1 MSFDKIHVKTVLIFE
16 HSLSGHRFEYICHI
30 FNKAVLQPTVNFIFA
45 LPKLPLELRSV
56 INFEGYQN
64 IELIVIGDTPK
75 SAGLFLSSLRMT
87 KSIRNIVKK
96 HKVTDVFLPSF
107 TSFLPFI
114 GIMLNNVSI
123 SGIIYTMYLYEW
135 KEKTWIIKMK
145 NVLIYTILARRKIFK
160 NIYLLN
166 DTISVRYINKI
177 YRTNKFSFLPD
188 PFHNMSD
195 DNLSS
200 IRGELDINDDVQVF
214 LHFGALSERKGTL
227 EILKGI
233 KLMDERSLENKCF
246 IFAGKVVESIKTEFY
261 SLLSE
266 VTERTQILCFDK
278 FCDYSFISA
287 LCVSSD
293 YLLMPYKVT
302 TQSSGVIGYAAK
314 YNIPVIAP
322 RENLIGRLVRQYEL
336 GYTITLPDAY
346 YIANFLND
354 IGSIK
359 HKDISK
365 TYLKANSIE
374 SFKDVIMTNILK

>member
-1 MSFDKIHVKTVLIFE
+1 MYVKTVLIYE

-30 FNKAVLQPTVNFIFA
+30 FNKAILEPSVNFIFA
-45 LPKLPLELRSV
+45 LPKLSLELKSV

-64 IELIVIGDTPK
+64 IKLFVIVDTPK
-75 SAGLFLSSLRMT
+75 SAGYFLRSFRMT
-87 KSIRNIVKK
+87 KSIRNIVNK
-96 HKVTDVFLPSF
+96 HGVTDVFLPSF

-114 GIMLNNVSI
+114 GIMFNNVSI

-135 KEKTWIIKMK
+135 KESTWMMKIK
-145 NVLIYTILARRKIFK
+145 NVLIYSILARRKIFK

-166 DTISVRYINKI
+166 DAISVRHINKI
-177 YRTNKFSFLPD
+177 YRTNKFSFLSD
-188 PFHNMSD
+188 PFHNMSA

-200 IRGELDINDDVQVF
+200 LRSEMDISENVQVF

-233 KLMDERSLENKCF
+233 KLMDESSLDNKCF
-246 IFAGKVVESIKTEFY
+246 IFAGKVVDSIRADFY
-261 SLLSE
+261 TMLGEL
-266 VTERTQILCFDK
+266 TERTQIRCFDK
-278 FCDYSFISA
+278 FCEYSFISA

-322 RENLIGRLVRQYEL
+322 GGNLIGRLVRQYGL
-336 GYTITLPDAY
+336 GYTITRPDAY
-346 YIANFLND
+346 YISNFLND
-354 IGSIK
+354 IGSTK

-365 TYLKANSIE
+365 TYLKVNSIE
-374 SFKDVIMTNILK
+374 SFNDAIMTNILK